1 MHEASVVKLWAH
13 HDVIRIMKRI
23 IFIFLSCLL
32 ASLSVVGASFADET
46 LRYKVEYKWGLVE
59 KTAGYVSIRLTNT
72 PDRYRSRLTAA
83 TAKWADKFYKVR
95 DTLSCE
101 VMKAGYKP
109 VFYEKN
115 SHEGG
120 DDKHDYVKYSYRG
133 NTVTGDC
140 TRRKW
145 NKDKLE
151 RDEKRVLEAEG
162 VTVDML
168 SAFYYMRGLP
178 YGSWKAGHKHVVNI
192 FSGKQKE
199 LLTIIY
205 RGMEKVTCDDRTYDC
220 YHISFTFTSD
230 GKKKTSDD
238 MEAWIDIT
246 APHIP
251 VKLEGKLPIG
261 KVRCFVMK

>member
-1 MHEASVVKLWAH
+1 
-13 HDVIRIMKRI
+13 MKRNI
-23 IFIFLSCLL
+23 YILMLVLL
-32 ASLSVVGASFADET
+32 PLSVVAATFADET
-46 LRYKVEYKWGLVE
+46 LRYRVEYKWGLVE
-59 KTAGYVSIRLTNT
+59 KTAGYVSIQLTGK
-72 PDRYRSRLTAA
+72 PDRYHSRLTAA

-101 VMKAGYKP
+101 VMKSGYRP

-145 NKDKLE
+145 TNGKLE

-168 SAFYYMRGLP
+168 SAFYYMRSLP
-178 YGSWKAGHKHVVNI
+178 YTTWKVGQKHVVNI
-192 FSGKQKE
+192 FSGKRKE

-205 RGMEKVTCDDRTYDC
+205 RGVEKVTYDHRTYDC

-238 MEAWIDIT
+238 MEAWIDT
-246 APHIP
+246 SGSHIP
-251 VKLEGKLPIG
+251 VRLEGKLPIG
-261 KVRCFVMK
+261 KVRCFLEKSE

>member
-1 MHEASVVKLWAH
+1 MKRNIYILILVLLPMSVVA
-13 HDVIRIMKRI
+13 
-23 IFIFLSCLL
+23 
-32 ASLSVVGASFADET
+32 ATFADET
-46 LRYKVEYKWGLVE
+46 LRYRVEYKWGLVE
-59 KTAGYVSIRLTNT
+59 KTAGYVSIQLTGK
-72 PDRYRSRLTAA
+72 PDRYHSRLTAA

-101 VMKAGYKP
+101 VMKAGYRT

-145 NKDKLE
+145 TNGKLE

-168 SAFYYMRGLP
+168 SAFYYMRSLP
-178 YGSWKAGHKHVVNI
+178 YTTWKVGQKHVVNI
-192 FSGKQKE
+192 FSGKRKE

-205 RGMEKVTCDDRTYDC
+205 RGIEKVTYDNRTYDC

-238 MEAWIDIT
+238 MEAWIDT
-246 APHIP
+246 SGSHIP
-251 VKLEGKLPIG
+251 VRLEGKLPIG
-261 KVRCFVMK
+261 KVRCFVI